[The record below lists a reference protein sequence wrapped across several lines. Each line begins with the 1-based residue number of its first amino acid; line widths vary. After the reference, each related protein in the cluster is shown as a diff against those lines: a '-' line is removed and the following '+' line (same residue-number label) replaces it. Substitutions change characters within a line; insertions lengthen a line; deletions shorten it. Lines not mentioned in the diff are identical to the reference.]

1 MQTLSSQIDKIPKY
15 DTKNHNA
22 PIPAPGKAIRA
33 YRFKKLRVRRKN
45 QNR

>member
-22 PIPAPGKAIRA
+22 PIPAPGKAISSIPVS
-33 YRFKKLRVRRKN
+33 KLRVRRKN